1 MLCTFVKILWKTMS
15 QRYSQT
21 KATLAISKASLKSMF
36 RSPSAVI
43 FSLAFP
49 IIFILVFGFIG
60 DRGGM
65 SFDIAFTEGSN
76 TQNPVYQWMQTDSNI
91 HIHTGTAKELNE
103 QLLKGKLDAMVT
115 MKYGAADSFG
125 MNPLNVTIQTST
137 ASIQSGQIFQSVVK
151 EYVNAI
157 SEKTLQY
164 FPRFATL
171 SFPPPVQARV
181 YQSID
186 FILPGQLGFSM
197 LSAGVFGAAFVFFGL
212 RQTLVL
218 KRFFAT
224 PIRRGNIII
233 GEGISRILFQL
244 MAATLI
250 IIIGHFFFKFTLVN
264 GFITGLEMIL
274 LCGLGLIIFMG
285 FGFIVSGIAKNET
298 SIPPFANLIT
308 MPQFLLGGTFFSISN
323 FPSWLQ
329 VISKAMPLTH
339 LNEALR
345 QIAFD
350 GASLWDVRN
359 EIGIM
364 LLWGVFVYVIA
375 VRVFRWE

>member
-1 MLCTFVKILWKTMS
+1 
-15 QRYSQT
+15 
-21 KATLAISKASLKSMF
+21 
-36 RSPSAVI
+36 
-43 FSLAFP
+43 
-49 IIFILVFGFIG
+49 
-60 DRGGM
+60 
-65 SFDIAFTEGSN
+65 
-76 TQNPVYQWMQTDSNI
+76 
-91 HIHTGTAKELNE
+91 
-103 QLLKGKLDAMVT
+103 
-115 MKYGAADSFG
+115 
-125 MNPLNVTIQTST
+125 
-137 ASIQSGQIFQSVVK
+137 
-151 EYVNAI
+151 
-157 SEKTLQY
+157 
-164 FPRFATL
+164 
-171 SFPPPVQARV
+171 V